1 MVSANNVSTLLPPH
15 KLPFQHEQYHLWE
28 FFLSLRGDP
37 PRDLPPRPSHM
48 TKAVRHSPLQ
58 LPSLKHGY
66 GTALTYPVSET
77 YPIRIRLGYGR
88 DTYPRRVRV
97 SQVMWAGNLRME
109 TSRPGRYGPAAQSR
123 VFVTYSRVPTSRS
136 RLRLTHGQKGRTA
149 SAVPRL
155 PLLLPV
161 ALRLASSFASQI
173 DAAAPASPFA
183 SQIGPPPRPPTRAPP
198 RAAVLLAASSPSPS
212 RPSTPR
218 SGQPRRRPSSVALGP
233 KPTTCSRRG
242 GPSPPSSCFRRPA
255 PPRSRRRAAFILEPE
270 VPRLPVPVNV
280 LLEPGGERLAVPD
293 SPPRSRRPRSPLS
306 IRAPC
311 LGD

>member
-1 MVSANNVSTLLPPH
+1 MCYVCVPCYMRKSGKNHEVLRESARRLRKKVGPH
-15 KLPFQHEQYHLWE
+15 RQFPARAKGPDGIG
-28 FFLSLRGDP
+28 SSPSRAP
-37 PRDLPPRPSHM
+37 PRA
-48 TKAVRHSPLQ
+48 AV
-58 LPSLKHGY
+58 
-66 GTALTYPVSET
+66 
-77 YPIRIRLGYGR
+77 
-88 DTYPRRVRV
+88 
-97 SQVMWAGNLRME
+97 
-109 TSRPGRYGPAAQSR
+109 
-123 VFVTYSRVPTSRS
+123 
-136 RLRLTHGQKGRTA
+136 
-149 SAVPRL
+149 
-155 PLLLPV
+155 LLPV
-161 ALRLASSFASQI
+161 ALRLASPFASQI
-173 DAAAPASPFA
+173 DAAAPASPFASQIDADKPALASPFA

-198 RAAVLLAASSPSPS
+198 RAAVLLAAASPSPS

-280 LLEPGGERLAVPD
+280 LLEPGGERLTVPD

>member
-1 MVSANNVSTLLPPH
+1 
-15 KLPFQHEQYHLWE
+15 
-28 FFLSLRGDP
+28 
-37 PRDLPPRPSHM
+37 
-48 TKAVRHSPLQ
+48 
-58 LPSLKHGY
+58 
-66 GTALTYPVSET
+66 
-77 YPIRIRLGYGR
+77 
-88 DTYPRRVRV
+88 
-97 SQVMWAGNLRME
+97 MWAENLRME
-109 TSRPGRYGPAAQSR
+109 TSRPGRYGPAAESR
-123 VFVTYSRVPTSRS
+123 PHAAASASRTGKRAGRHRQFPVSRSSSRRRPPPRRPSPRLAVRVPDRRRRS
-136 RLRLTHGQKGRTA
+136 R
-149 SAVPRL
+149 
-155 PLLLPV
+155 V
-161 ALRLASSFASQI
+161 ALRLPDRRGQ
-173 DAAAPASPFA
+173 AALASPFA
-183 SQIGPPPRPPTRAPP
+183 SQIGPPPRPPTRALP

-306 IRAPC
+306 IRAPTQRTRMPDVLARDNGVASTAAAGW
-311 LGD
+311 LGAQQQHLLCRPGRKTKGEERRR